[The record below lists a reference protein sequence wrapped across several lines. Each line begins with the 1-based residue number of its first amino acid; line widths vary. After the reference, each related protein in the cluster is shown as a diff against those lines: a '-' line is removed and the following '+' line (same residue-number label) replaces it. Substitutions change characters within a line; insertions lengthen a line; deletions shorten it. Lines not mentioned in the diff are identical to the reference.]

1 MKRSFINVSHKMKI
15 SYLYQGKKKKKTI
28 DKDTTI
34 LMDLN
39 CKIKIRIFD
48 DDFFDFLQIIFYILK
63 YIIIGVFCLFIDS
76 VHRNMKSFCFTD
88 NELQLENE
96 EIIVDCSIDE
106 QGALL
111 LEASKA
117 VYYSGIIKGIL
128 MIGSVLFFVGIVF
141 LIGLLIHRAS

>member
-1 MKRSFINVSHKMKI
+1 MKRTFINVSHKMKI

-34 LMDLN
+34 LMESN
-39 CKIKIRIFD
+39 CRIKIRIYD

-76 VHRNMKSFCFTD
+76 IHRNMKSFCFTD

-96 EIIVDCSIDE
+96 EIIDCSIDE

-111 LEASKA
+111 LETTK
-117 VYYSGIIKGIL
+117 VFYYSRIIKGIL
-128 MIGSVLFFVGIVF
+128 MVGSLLFFVGIVF
-141 LIGLLIHRAS
+141 LIGLLIHQAG